1 MKKDGYSLAHNATSW
16 LRPRYSEGIGSNGS
30 GPCPPFEKFDL
41 VAQIETIEDS
51 EMRALDIYEQWLSNL
66 VFFICKLQMRFDLHT
81 SLVEYVP
88 QR

>member
-30 GPCPPFEKFDL
+30 GPCTPFEKFDL

-51 EMRALDIYEQWLSNL
+51 EIRGHWIFRSNDSQT
-66 VFFICKLQMRFDLHT
+66 FSF
-81 SLVEYVP
+81 
-88 QR
+88 